1 MRKPSSLVTSQ
12 ATESAAESC
21 LEQKALARM
30 TDLLVRFLPTIRKDS
45 IFTLFRIERK
55 FLPLSHSL
63 GQTRHTFA
71 KGCKISISVSYGRQ
85 CQSLQGRDRKQ
96 SIDITRLDTVTE
108 WDSCLEF
115 KAGSVLNVSPYN
127 TSCQCAYCSV
137 SLLPIPLPL
146 FPFLSLKQ
154 TDCKLKNLPVNS
166 KVLRLHT
173 SVPHLEITHVKRLKD
188 KCPWPSECWVGCT

>member
-1 MRKPSSLVTSQ
+1 
-12 ATESAAESC
+12 
-21 LEQKALARM
+21 
-30 TDLLVRFLPTIRKDS
+30 
-45 IFTLFRIERK
+45 
-55 FLPLSHSL
+55 
-63 GQTRHTFA
+63 
-71 KGCKISISVSYGRQ
+71 
-85 CQSLQGRDRKQ
+85 
-96 SIDITRLDTVTE
+96 VTE

-188 KCPWPSECWVGCT
+188 KCPWPSECWVGCTWRSPVVTRFRGSPTHQNGTRRVCAPGDPRDKSVHEEILPQVLLLIIRQGRKVCFCLAYATLLYWSF